1 MTMKSFFDRK
11 HIWLILVYLI
21 CYLLA
26 FRLLEM
32 RDMEG
37 IPIIHTALDERIP
50 FCEYFIVPYL
60 LWFFYIAA
68 AVLFFACFQKNTKEY
83 WQLILSLG
91 IGMTLFLIVSWCF
104 PNGHDLRPVS
114 FERDN
119 IFTEMV
125 GALYRVDTPTNILP
139 SIHVFNSVAA
149 AVAVDRCQALQKHW
163 LLRKASW
170 LLAISIVLSTM
181 FLKQHSVVDVA
192 SGLLLYTGVFIF
204 VYGRRESQGS
214 AAPYGGRLQGGIL

>member
-1 MTMKSFFDRK
+1 MTMKSFFERK

-32 RDMEG
+32 RDMKG
-37 IPIIHTALDERIP
+37 IHIIHTALDERIP

-91 IGMTLFLIVSWCF
+91 IGMTLPS
-104 PNGHDLRPVS
+104 R
-114 FERDN
+114 
-119 IFTEMV
+119 TE
-125 GALYRVDTPTNILP
+125 
-139 SIHVFNSVAA
+139 
-149 AVAVDRCQALQKHW
+149 
-163 LLRKASW
+163 
-170 LLAISIVLSTM
+170 
-181 FLKQHSVVDVA
+181 
-192 SGLLLYTGVFIF
+192 
-204 VYGRRESQGS
+204 E
-214 AAPYGGRLQGGIL
+214 GGRGIFYNGQADRNHPISRILVFF